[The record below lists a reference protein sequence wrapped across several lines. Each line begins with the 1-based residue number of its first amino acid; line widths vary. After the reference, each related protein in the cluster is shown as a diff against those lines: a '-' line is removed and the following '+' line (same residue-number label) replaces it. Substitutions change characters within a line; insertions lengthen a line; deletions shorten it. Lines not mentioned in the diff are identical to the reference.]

1 MRLYTSISYFPY
13 LEKEN
18 GAIQETIIRND
29 TDDATARNTRSE
41 TKSRNTMREGEAR
54 HTH

>member
-1 MRLYTSISYFPY
+1 MRLYTSISYFSY
-13 LEKEN
+13 LEKKN
-18 GAIQETIIRND
+18 GAIQETMIRND

-41 TKSRNTMREGEAR
+41 TKSRNTLIEKGAR

>member
-41 TKSRNTMREGEAR
+41 TKSRNTLAEERAR
-54 HTH
+54 RTH